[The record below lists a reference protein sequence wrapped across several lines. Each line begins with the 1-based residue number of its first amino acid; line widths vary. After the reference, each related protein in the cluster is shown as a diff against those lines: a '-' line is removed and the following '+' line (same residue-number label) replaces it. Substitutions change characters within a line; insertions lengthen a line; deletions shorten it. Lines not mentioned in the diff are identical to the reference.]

1 MMAEYAEAAKPF
13 LLGEGKDAVLLIHGF
28 TGLPHEVREFGEY
41 LASQGFRVHAP
52 LLPGHSTCKEDMIK
66 TGRADWIRGAE
77 SGLKALQGEG
87 PENVYVSGL
96 SMGGTLTLYLGA
108 THPEIRA
115 LAPICAPVYLQDWRA
130 RFLLPFLK
138 PFVKY
143 YPVGEAHEGILDK
156 SAFDNPVAKEHGKRY
171 DRVAL
176 PCVSELSSLLREA
189 RGRLS
194 EVRQPIL
201 VVHARKDRLVHPG
214 NADYIFQHVASRE
227 KRVLWLENSDHAA
240 TMDFDKRILFK
251 EAAEFFHGKSVR

>member
-1 MMAEYAEAAKPF
+1 MSEYAEAAKPF

-41 LASQGFRVHAP
+41 LANEGFRVHAP
-52 LLPGHSTCKEDMIK
+52 LLPGHGTSKEDMIK

-77 SGLKALQGEG
+77 SGLKALKGEA
-87 PENVYVSGL
+87 PKNVYVSGL

-138 PFVKY
+138 SFVKY
-143 YPVGEAHEGILDK
+143 YRTGDEPAILDK
-156 SAFDNPVAKEHGKRY
+156 SAIDNPVAKEHGRRY

-176 PCVSELSSLLREA
+176 PCVAELSSLLREA
-189 RGRLS
+189 RERLS
-194 EVRQPIL
+194 EVGQPIL
-201 VVHARKDRLVHPG
+201 VIQARKDRLVQPG

-240 TMDFDKRILFK
+240 TMDFDKQILFK
-251 EAAEFFHGKSVR
+251 EAAEFFKSNT